1 MPKPAQNTV
10 EIAATRNHI
19 MDAIAGIMATSGIE
33 ALSMREIARQ
43 TNMTAANLYNY
54 FNNKQHLFAATKQ
67 RGFQLLDAHTQCPA
81 NSDLTPRDQIKQILL
96 GALNFARQWPGYWA
110 LLTHPP
116 QTQEVK
122 ESIPLQ
128 ALVSELKSE
137 TVSRMMGLFGEVLA
151 SYGVTVVPGEH
162 PQDPPKIVDLPEGG
176 FGPDTVWVRIIA
188 LLTHTHG
195 LIDLYSRGLLSQF
208 NVDVDPLAE
217 TLLEASIEL
226 LLPATTTAA
235 QESPR

>member
-1 MPKPAQNTV
+1 
-10 EIAATRNHI
+10 
-19 MDAIAGIMATSGIE
+19 MDTIAGIMATSGIE

-43 TNMTAANLYNY
+43 TDMTAANLYNY
-54 FNNKQHLFAATKQ
+54 FDNKQQLFAATKQ
-67 RGFQLLDAHTQCPA
+67 RGFQLLDAHTHCAA
-81 NSDLTPRDQIKQILL
+81 NNALAPRDQIRQILL
-96 GALNFARQWPGYWA
+96 GALNFARLWPGYWA

-116 QTQEVK
+116 QTQRLK
-122 ESIPLQ
+122 ESNHLQ

-137 TVSRMMGLFGEVLA
+137 TVTRMMGLFEQVLA
-151 SYGVTVVPGEH
+151 SYGVNVVPGEH
-162 PQDPPKIVDLPEGG
+162 PKDPPKIVDIPEGG

-208 NVDVDPLAE
+208 NVDADPLAE

-226 LLPATTTAA
+226 LLPGTTTAT
-235 QESPR
+235 EKSPR